1 MAQMQHTFPREQVK
15 KIIIEELEKSEK
27 AEVEAEVDD
36 LIDSYLS
43 LNEQEKEGFFADLL
57 KIIQKQP
64 EEKQEEMA
72 EIALMKAQS
81 RREALKKI
89 GIGAALV
96 GVALGAGGY
105 MKHLEDLA
113 MADYRQHRAAAQDF
127 LSTGKKLKKG
137 YEGPSFATQSEY
149 YLENY
154 EVSRDDI
161 QSINDFAANSD
172 EAVIAGM
179 RTIPTQYFI
188 SFEALADKPLPKLK
202 ANTASGYMNRLM
214 EFFNGT
220 PSKADMVYNIYT
232 DYSSIGQFGQM
243 DPRMANIKI
252 KVRGVDQ
259 PVSVLPPEWTVL
271 FTFIT
276 NAMSTFDEKQRMRFE
291 RLVLSSEE
299 DRYFRTDMGKNAA
312 VQYGYYKDAT
322 GNRYLKPSEQK
333 AASPRTKDT
342 PYDKSNIAYK
352 YNPTLVQRGYD
363 AAIKGKKYPGIPRRD
378 EEENP

>member
-1 MAQMQHTFPREQVK
+1 MKHTFTREQVK

-96 GVALGAGGY
+96 GTTVGIGGY

-113 MADYRQHRAAAQDF
+113 LADFRQHRDAADDF
-127 LSTGKKLKKG
+127 LSTDKKLRKG

-154 EVSRDDI
+154 EFSRDDI
-161 QSINDFAANSD
+161 QSISDFPTNSD

-179 RTIPTQYFI
+179 RTIPTLYFI
-188 SFEALADKPLPKLK
+188 SYEALADKPLPKLS

-214 EFFNGT
+214 KFFNST
-220 PSKADMVYNIYT
+220 PSKASMVYNVYK
-232 DYSSIGQFGQM
+232 DYASIGQFGQM

-252 KVRGVDQ
+252 RVRGVDQ

-276 NAMSTFDEKQRMRFE
+276 NAMGAFDEKQRMKFE
-291 RLVLSSEE
+291 KFVLSSEE
-299 DRYFRTDMGKNAA
+299 DRYFRTDMGQNAA

-322 GNRYLKPSEQK
+322 GNRYHKPSELE
-333 AASPRTKDT
+333 AMSPRTKDT

-352 YNPTLVQRGYD
+352 YSPTLVQRGYS
-363 AAIKGKKYPGIPRRD
+363 AAIKGKKYPGIPRTD